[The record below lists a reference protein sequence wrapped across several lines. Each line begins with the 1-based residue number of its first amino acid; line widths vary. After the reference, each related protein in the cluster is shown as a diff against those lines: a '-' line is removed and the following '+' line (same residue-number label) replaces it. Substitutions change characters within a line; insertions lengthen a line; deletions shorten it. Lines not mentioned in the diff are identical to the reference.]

1 CVAERGRAE
10 FARVLVEFEVKK
22 DFKEHID
29 IQYKNKENVVKGTKK
44 VDVEYQWK
52 PDICSHCMVFRHNEK
67 VSKKLDRDNVEKV
80 NNVGNK
86 DEIKGKNTMDD
97 GFVKVKNRKGEN
109 TRGNSNYVRNQQRL
123 GHKQFENNG
132 GAKYGTYRKK
142 DVGRKDINDNQNK
155 NVEEDNTT
163 QDTNDGRSSVWTL
176 QEEILTAI
184 KKSKNRY
191 AVLREYEYNKERL
204 LMQLKDRMIVDNY
217 LNKKIQPTC
226 SEIQNWSKDMIKYF
240 KQKWEENENLQE
252 DIEDVMDG
260 ENISAN
266 MCSANEVSR
275 LETTVLH

>member
-1 CVAERGRAE
+1 
-10 FARVLVEFEVKK
+10 
-22 DFKEHID
+22 
-29 IQYKNKENVVKGTKK
+29 
-44 VDVEYQWK
+44 
-52 PDICSHCMVFRHNEK
+52 
-67 VSKKLDRDNVEKV
+67 
-80 NNVGNK
+80 
-86 DEIKGKNTMDD
+86 
-97 GFVKVKNRKGEN
+97 
-109 TRGNSNYVRNQQRL
+109 
-123 GHKQFENNG
+123 
-132 GAKYGTYRKK
+132 
-142 DVGRKDINDNQNK
+142 DINDNQNK